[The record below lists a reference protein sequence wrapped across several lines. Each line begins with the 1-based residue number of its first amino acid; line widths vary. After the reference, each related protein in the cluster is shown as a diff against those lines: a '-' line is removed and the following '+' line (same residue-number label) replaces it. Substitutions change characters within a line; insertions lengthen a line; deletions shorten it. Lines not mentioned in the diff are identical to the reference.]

1 MIRDFQNIDDDI
13 IQKKR
18 IIKETLYSDPDIIE
32 LLNNPSLDPESPDE
46 YLGVNIFAAIHIE
59 PVQSTV
65 QNFICFDI
73 DDVDITDKNKIMKEQ
88 VCTFRVFCHED
99 DLMTKYGAER
109 HDLLGYCI
117 RDNFQWSNIL
127 GNQLKLTYDV
137 SGTTDTRYVCRT
149 LKFRMTTP
157 SNLYQGRA
165 DNRNNYRLGI
175 TNG

>member
-13 IQKKR
+13 ICKKR
-18 IIKETLYSDPDIIE
+18 IIKEILYNDPDIIE
-32 LLNNPSLDPESPDE
+32 LLDNPDLDPDSPDE
-46 YLGVNIFAAIHIE
+46 YLGVNIFPAVHIE

-73 DDVDITDKNKIMKEQ
+73 DDVDVNDQNGMMKEQ
-88 VCTFRVFCHED
+88 QCTFRVFCHED
-99 DLMTKYGAER
+99 DLSTPYGAER

-127 GNQLKLTYDV
+127 GYQLRLTYDV

-157 SNLYQGRA
+157 SSPYQGRM
-165 DNRNNYRLGI
+165 DNKNNHVKKI